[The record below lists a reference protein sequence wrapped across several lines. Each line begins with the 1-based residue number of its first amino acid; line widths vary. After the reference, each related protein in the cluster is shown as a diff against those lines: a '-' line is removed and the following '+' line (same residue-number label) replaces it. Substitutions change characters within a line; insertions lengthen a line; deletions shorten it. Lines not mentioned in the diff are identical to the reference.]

1 MKKEFVGTQAVEFV
15 QSALCKGP
23 ETFDAV
29 DVHRADREL
38 IRAMV
43 DTKMLS
49 ETDIDKT
56 VVATPSVGVNSHFEA
71 DFTAYYGLQRP
82 LLAVWDDLGIDPAV
96 PFENA
101 KDDGL
106 SASSTASFSA
116 NPPRTEIRFVDL
128 YFTRVD
134 RSVPGTFFHEL
145 NTNLLK
151 DQINAFTRDAR
162 QFSGL
167 FGRQIQG
174 KIPQNST
181 ESLLRDSGTPII
193 PV

>member
-1 MKKEFVGTQAVEFV
+1 MKKEFVGTQAVEFM
-15 QSALCKGP
+15 QTALCKGP
-23 ETFDAV
+23 EAFDAV
-29 DVHRADREL
+29 DMHRADRKL

-49 ETDIDKT
+49 ETDIDKA
-56 VVATPSVGVNSHFEA
+56 VVTTPSVGVNSHFEA

-82 LLAVWDDLGIDPAV
+82 LLTVRNDLGIDPAV

-101 KDDGL
+101 EDDGL
-106 SASSTASFSA
+106 AASSPAAFPA

-134 RSVPGTFFHEL
+134 RSVPGTFFDES
-145 NTNLLK
+145 NTDLLK
-151 DQINAFTRDAR
+151 DQVNAFPRDAR

-167 FGRQIQG
+167 FSRQIQG
-174 KIPQNST
+174 KITQNST
-181 ESLLRDSGTPII
+181 KFLLRDSGTPII